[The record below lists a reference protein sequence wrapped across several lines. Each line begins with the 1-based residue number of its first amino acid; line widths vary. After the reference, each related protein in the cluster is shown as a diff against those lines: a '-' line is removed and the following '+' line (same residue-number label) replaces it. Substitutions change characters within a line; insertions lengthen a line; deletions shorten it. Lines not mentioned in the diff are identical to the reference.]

1 MDKSELTKK
10 LKMKAL
16 ELGFSKVGI
25 TTTDA
30 FADHALELSTRPD
43 YAPWVNKPETGRLI
57 DGCCPKEFYPES
69 KSIICSTYGF
79 GDMLYPE
86 ELTPYVGRTY
96 LSRSYSPL
104 EGSSCGIREN
114 AFKEYIK
121 SLGISLYEGNVE
133 LPKRMACAR
142 AGITTFGKNN
152 FAYTKEN
159 GSFIIL
165 YTFLVDAELEYD
177 KPTITCDCPPKCQE
191 CMKAC
196 PTQAIKEERRLL
208 PMNCVLMNNILGSP
222 NSALHE
228 KLGTRIHGCDECQ
241 LACPRNKKVIEKMS
255 KKDWFLEELKK
266 DFDLEKILL
275 LDDAYYEDVIR
286 PIMYNYIQDM
296 DIFRRN
302 AAIALGNTGDPSHI
316 PALKMA
322 MGNKNS
328 LVVDAAQ
335 GAIDKLEKKILA

>member
-1 MDKSELTKK
+1 MSKIDLTRK

-25 TTTDA
+25 TTTEE
-30 FADHALELSTRPD
+30 FAGHAQELRTRPD
-43 YAPWVNKPETGRLI
+43 YAPWVNTPQTGRLI
-57 DGCCPKEFYPES
+57 DGCRPKEFYPEGN
-69 KSIICSTYGF
+69 SIICTVYGF

-104 EGSSCGIREN
+104 AESACGIREN
-114 AFKEYIK
+114 AFKAYIK
-121 SLGISLYEGNVE
+121 SLGIALYEGDVD

-152 FAYTKEN
+152 FAYTKED

-165 YTFLVDAELEYD
+165 YTFLVDAALEYD
-177 KPTITCDCPPKCQE
+177 EPTMICDCPSKCQE
-191 CMKAC
+191 CIKAC
-196 PTQAIKEERRLL
+196 PTQAIQEERRLQ
-208 PMNCVLMNNILGSP
+208 PMNCVLMNNILGAP
-222 NSALHE
+222 NPALFE
-228 KLGTRIHGCDECQ
+228 KLGTKIHGCDECQ
-241 LACPRNKKVIEKMS
+241 LACPKNKKVIEKMS
-255 KKDWFLEELKK
+255 RKDWFLEELKS

-275 LDDAYYEDVIR
+275 MKDDYYQDVVR

-302 AAIALGNTGDPSHI
+302 AAVALGNTGDPSHI
-316 PALKMA
+316 PALRMA
-322 MGNKNS
+322 MEDNNPS
-328 LVVDAAQ
+328 VVEAAQ
-335 GAIDKLEKKILA
+335 WAIDKLK